1 MQRSPAQSQT
11 IPAASPLPPAYYHG
25 ALDDEKKIARRSFER
40 DRASWTMQLNTLNLI
55 RYPFN
60 RRSFERDRASWTMQL
75 NTLNLIRYPFNRRS
89 FFGVYSKQRRS
100 EFLGDVHNYQY
111 KTERTARSVQ
121 EKKTHET
128 VVFLSYRVASL
139 LIPLRVSGASGLDS
153 LVCESEKKSTKERR
167 RNCDIAK

>member
-25 ALDDEKKIARRSFER
+25 ALDDEKKIA
-40 DRASWTMQLNTLNLI
+40 
-55 RYPFN
+55 